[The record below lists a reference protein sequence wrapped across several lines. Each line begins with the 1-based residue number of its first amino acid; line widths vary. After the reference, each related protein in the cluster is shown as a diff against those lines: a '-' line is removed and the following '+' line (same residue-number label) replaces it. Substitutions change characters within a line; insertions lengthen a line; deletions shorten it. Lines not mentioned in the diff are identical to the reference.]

1 MVWAGET
8 YKTQFSYK
16 IQMSATK
23 IPSLKELQAEYQALH
38 PSVEFVIQP
47 ELGVPYPQDKDAPM
61 THYWGWISFVQGR

>member
-1 MVWAGET
+1 
-8 YKTQFSYK
+8 
-16 IQMSATK
+16 MSATK